1 MNKIFLLLLLL
12 SALLLASCSTK
23 YVCADGSVVKDLAAC
38 PKSLEKFN
46 EPAVEEILAKSK
58 NVESMSYDY
67 KRVDKPLEKPLK
79 VWAKGMWVKQELP
92 VQREVLYRNDKDV
105 IVFNIVEK
113 TAQGY
118 CESVN
123 FCIKT
128 GDSGAVDYQQY
139 YLKTPLD
146 WVDGLES
153 VEKISEAK
161 IGNRNVW
168 QLRTKDGVDLW
179 LDTYYGVPLRVDVGT
194 ERYAYQNIIFNRVE
208 DEEVQFVELRDDV
221 N

>member
-1 MNKIFLLLLLL
+1 
-12 SALLLASCSTK
+12 
-23 YVCADGSVVKDLAAC
+23 
-38 PKSLEKFN
+38 
-46 EPAVEEILAKSK
+46 
-58 NVESMSYDY
+58 
-67 KRVDKPLEKPLK
+67 LEKPLK

-105 IVFNIVEK
+105 IIFNIVEK
-113 TAQGY
+113 TAQAY
-118 CESVN
+118 CESAKY
-123 FCIKT
+123 CIKT

-146 WVDGLES
+146 WVNGLES

-194 ERYAYQNIIFNRVE
+194 ERHDYQNIIFNRVE
-208 DEEVQFVELRDDV
+208 DKGVQFTELRDDL